1 MTERIE
7 QIAKKVCTQQNVA
20 LYSVETKQAAK
31 GLIIVIYITKIS
43 GVTIDEC
50 KIVSYKISSILEEED
65 FISERYFLEVS
76 SPGLER
82 DLKLKKHYVS
92 AIGEK
97 VKITFSYNEK
107 SKTEIGTLKEVLPDS
122 IKMEFDEQTCE
133 IGFSQIKK
141 ARTYF
146 DYKKQIGKEWL

>member
-1 MTERIE
+1 MIERIE
-7 QIAKKVCTQQNVA
+7 QIAKEVCTQQNVA
-20 LYSVETKQAAK
+20 LYNVETKQAAK
-31 GLIIVIYITKIS
+31 GLIIVIYITKVS

-50 KIVSYKISSILEEED
+50 KIVNYKISNVLEEED
-65 FISERYFLEVS
+65 FIAERYFLEVS

-107 SKTEIGTLKEVLPDS
+107 SKTEIVTLKEVLPDS
-122 IKMEFDEQTCE
+122 IKMEFGGQTCE
-133 IGFSQIKK
+133 IKFFQIKK

-146 DYKKQIGKEWL
+146 DYKK

>member
-20 LYSVETKQAAK
+20 LYSVETKRAAK
-31 GLIIVIYITKIS
+31 GLIIVIYITKVS

-50 KIVSYKISSILEEED
+50 KIVSYKISNVLEEED
-65 FISERYFLEVS
+65 FIAERYFLEVS

-82 DLKLKKHYVS
+82 DLKLKKHYMS

-107 SKTEIGTLKEVLPDS
+107 SKTVIGTLTEVLPDS
-122 IKMEFDEQTCE
+122 IKMEFEGQICE
-133 IGFSQIKK
+133 IRFSQIKK

-146 DYKKQIGKEWL
+146 GYKR

>member
-1 MTERIE
+1 MIERIE
-7 QIAKKVCTQQNVA
+7 QIAKEVCTQQNVA
-20 LYSVETKQAAK
+20 LYSVETKRAAK
-31 GLIIVIYITKIS
+31 GLIIVIYITTIS

-50 KIVSYKISSILEEED
+50 KIVSYEISNILEEED

-107 SKTEIGTLKEVLPDS
+107 SKTEIGILKEVLPDS
-122 IKMEFDEQTCE
+122 IKMEFDGQTCE
-133 IGFSQIKK
+133 IRFFQIKK

-146 DYKKQIGKEWL
+146 GYKK

>member
-1 MTERIE
+1 RIE
-7 QIAKKVCTQQNVA
+7 QIAKEICTQQNVA
-20 LYSVETKQAAK
+20 LYDVELKRAAK
-31 GLIIVIYITKIS
+31 GLIIVIYITKVS
-43 GVTIDEC
+43 GVTIDVC
-50 KIVSYKISSILEEED
+50 KIVSNKISNILEEED
-65 FISERYFLEVS
+65 FIDERYFLEVS

-107 SKTEIGTLKEVLPDS
+107 SKTEIGTLLEVLPDS
-122 IKMEFDEQTCE
+122 IKMEFDGQNCE
-133 IGFSQIKK
+133 IRFSQIKK

-146 DYKKQIGKEWL
+146 DYKK

>member
-1 MTERIE
+1 MIGRIE
-7 QIAKKVCTQQNVA
+7 KIAKEICTQQNVA
-20 LYSVETKQAAK
+20 LYDVEMKRAAK
-31 GLIIVIYITKIS
+31 GLIIVIYITKVS
-43 GVTIDEC
+43 GVTIDVC
-50 KIVSYKISSILEEED
+50 KIVSYKISNILEEED
-65 FISERYFLEVS
+65 FIDERYFLEVS

-107 SKTEIGTLKEVLPDS
+107 SKTEIGTLLEVLPDS
-122 IKMEFDEQTCE
+122 IKMEFDGQNCE
-133 IGFSQIKK
+133 IRFSQIKK

-146 DYKKQIGKEWL
+146 DYKK

>member
-1 MTERIE
+1 MIGRIE
-7 QIAKKVCTQQNVA
+7 KIAKEICAQQNVA
-20 LYSVETKQAAK
+20 LYDVEMKRAAK
-31 GLIIVIYITKIS
+31 GLIIVIYITKVS
-43 GVTIDEC
+43 GVTIDVC
-50 KIVSYKISSILEEED
+50 KIVSYKISNILEEED
-65 FISERYFLEVS
+65 FIDERYFLEVS

-107 SKTEIGTLKEVLPDS
+107 SKTEIGILKEVLPDS
-122 IKMEFDEQTCE
+122 IKMEFDGQICE

-141 ARTYF
+141 TRTYF
-146 DYKKQIGKEWL
+146 DYKK

>member
-20 LYSVETKQAAK
+20 LYSVETKRAAK

-50 KIVSYKISSILEEED
+50 KIVSYNISSILEEED

-97 VKITFSYNEK
+97 VKITFSYNAK

-122 IKMEFDEQTCE
+122 IKMEFDGQICE

-146 DYKKQIGKEWL
+146 DYKK

>member
-122 IKMEFDEQTCE
+122 IKMEFDGQTYE

-146 DYKKQIGKEWL
+146 DYKK